1 MALSDGPTTWEYLV
15 LYLVDL
21 SHEARAASLNEAG
34 RKHWELV
41 AVLDGTAYLK
51 RPIEHKYEQAPAR
64 QISDKEWLRLQDDER
79 RRETERRFPS
89 Y

>member
-15 LYLVDL
+15 LHLVDL

-41 AVLDGTAYLK
+41 AVLDGAAYLK
-51 RPIEHKYEQAPAR
+51 RPIEHKREQTPAR
-64 QISDKEWLRLQDDER
+64 QISDKEWSRLQIEEL